1 MKRLAM
7 IRKTIAIDEKT
18 IDELDHYAKKEAMDF
33 SSALRHAL
41 KIGLLVS
48 FRIKVNVMS
57 FAMTF

>member
-1 MKRLAM
+1 M

-41 KIGLLVS
+41 KIGLLALD
-48 FRIKVNVMS
+48 NPE
-57 FAMTF
+57 